1 MKEEQPGQAK
11 SKPKPKASSKVRR
24 EYRLEP
30 GSKAQE
36 EEGSGRTVQKNG
48 DMFIKIPQSINALS
62 KLLKWLTEMPTA
74 NGASKANGKR

>member
-36 EEGSGRTVQKNG
+36 EEGSGRTVQKTGICLLRFHNQS
-48 DMFIKIPQSINALS
+48 MPFICQKNNYYDQVMGFPSI
-62 KLLKWLTEMPTA
+62 
-74 NGASKANGKR
+74 

>member
-48 DMFIKIPQSINALS
+48 DMFIKIPQSINAFY
-62 KLLKWLTEMPTA
+62 MPK
-74 NGASKANGKR
+74 NNYYDQVMGFPSI

>member
-1 MKEEQPGQAK
+1 MPKWKKNSRAK
-11 SKPKPKASSKVRR
+11 PSQSQKPKASSKVRR

-48 DMFIKIPQSINALS
+48 DIFIKIPQSINAFY
-62 KLLKWLTEMPTA
+62 MPK
-74 NGASKANGKR
+74 NNYYDQVMGFPSI